1 LCGLP
6 FIVLAHGN
14 EILQLERK
22 TWDKPWLSLEKAAKI
37 ISISSYTKMLV
48 ASKGID
54 QAKIVPISLGA
65 DPDLFYPLNSSE
77 VAGLRRKYNCEK
89 RMIILT
95 VGNLIIRKGQDM
107 VIRAL
112 PKVIMEIPDILYLIA
127 GMGKD
132 EMYFKELAESLG
144 ISRNIRFMGAVN
156 SREMVRELY
165 NICDI
170 FVMVSR
176 LDERAGSV
184 ENFGIVY
191 LEANACGKPVIG
203 GKSGGVPEAIV
214 DGETGLLVDPENP
227 GNIAQAILKLL
238 NDREL
243 AHRLG
248 EKGRRRV
255 VEYLNWKNVGLR
267 VGEICREVVQ
277 G

>member
-1 LCGLP
+1 
-6 FIVLAHGN
+6 
-14 EILQLERK
+14 
-22 TWDKPWLSLEKAAKI
+22 
-37 ISISSYTKMLV
+37 MLV

-65 DPDLFYPLNSSE
+65 DPDLLYPLNSSE

-95 VGNLIIRKGQDM
+95 VGNLITRKGQDM

-112 PKVIMEIPDILYLIA
+112 PKVIREIPDILYLIA

-227 GNIAQAILKLL
+227 GDIAQAILKLL

-267 VGEICREVVQ
+267 VGEICREVVAEYR
-277 G
+277 GNGVSE